1 MNRWIMRLLA
11 GVAVTQAGAVGT
23 AMATPDTVTTP
34 DEQAWQQA
42 LSANTLEAYAKFS
55 MEFPESRHARH
66 ARSRLT
72 TISASFVYEEEVD
85 AEPDADAK
93 ADAAADETGNTAAPD
108 FVPGSIMVV

>member
-1 MNRWIMRLLA
+1 MNKWIMRLLA

-23 AMATPDTVTTP
+23 AMATPDTVITP

-55 MEFPESRHARH
+55 MDFPASRHARQ

-72 TISASFVYEEEVD
+72 TLSASFVYEE
-85 AEPDADAK
+85 ADT
-93 ADAAADETGNTAAPD
+93 AADEPEKTATPD

>member
-1 MNRWIMRLLA
+1 MNKWIMRLLA
-11 GVAVTQAGAVGT
+11 GVAVTQAGVIGT
-23 AMATPDTVTTP
+23 AMATPDAVTTP

-55 MEFPESRHARH
+55 MDFPESRHARQ

-72 TISASFVYEEEVD
+72 TLSASFVYEEE
-85 AEPDADAK
+85 ADTV
-93 ADAAADETGNTAAPD
+93 ADEPEKTATPD